1 MANPASKT
9 DGLVKSQKSYD
20 NVAALP
26 ELGQG
31 AQPGN
36 DPDGSGRNAADRLF
50 AKSLKL
56 SVSFWQIYI
65 HCFKKEDGE

>member
-1 MANPASKT
+1 MSGHLKFRFT
-9 DGLVKSQKSYD
+9 IDGLVKSQKSDD

-36 DPDGSGRNAADRLF
+36 DPDGTGCSATQQMDFQRT
-50 AKSLKL
+50 
-56 SVSFWQIYI
+56 
-65 HCFKKEDGE
+65 